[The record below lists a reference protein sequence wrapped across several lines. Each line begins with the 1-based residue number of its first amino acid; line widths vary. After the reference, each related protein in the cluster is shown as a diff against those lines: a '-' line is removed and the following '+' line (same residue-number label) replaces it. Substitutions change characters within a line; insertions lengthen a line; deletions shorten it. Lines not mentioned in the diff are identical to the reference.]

1 MKISARNVFTGEVT
15 ALTDGAVNAEVEMT
29 MAGGDK
35 LVSIITSSSV
45 KSMRLTLGKVVVAI
59 VKAPWVTVLVGH
71 CDLRFST
78 RNQLKGTVSTIMS
91 GPFYTEVG
99 VSLPGGEVIYAMVT
113 NDSAKVLEL
122 KEGMEAIALIKASH
136 VILGTSA

>member
-1 MKISARNVFTGEVT
+1 MKISARNVFTGKVT

-35 LVSIITSSSV
+35 LVSIITTSSV
-45 KSMRLTLGKVVVAI
+45 KAMGLTPGKAVVAI
-59 VKAPWVTVLVGH
+59 VKAPWVTVLVGA

-78 RNQLKGTVSTIMS
+78 RNQLKGTISAIIS
-91 GPFYTEVG
+91 GTFYTEVG
-99 VSLPGGEVIYAMVT
+99 IRLPGGEVVFAMVT
-113 NDSAKVLEL
+113 NDSASVLEL
-122 KEGMEAIALIKASH
+122 KEGMEATALIKASH